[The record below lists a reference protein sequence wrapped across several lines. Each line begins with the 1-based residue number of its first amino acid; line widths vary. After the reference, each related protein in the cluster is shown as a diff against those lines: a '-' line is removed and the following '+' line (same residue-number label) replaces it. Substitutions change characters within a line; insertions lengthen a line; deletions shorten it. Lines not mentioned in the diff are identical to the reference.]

1 LVLLLVLLVLCQHL
15 VDLQA
20 QLNLSNHRLQVL
32 RQLQHLHLLVVS
44 VEWEVWVAWEEW
56 VECLDFQ
63 QEWI

>member
-15 VDLQA
+15 VDPQA
-20 QLNLSNHRLQVL
+20 QLNLNNHLLQVL
-32 RQLQHLHLLVVS
+32 HLHQHLHLLVVS
-44 VEWEVWVAWEEW
+44 VEWEAWVAWEEW